1 MRPTTVIHGEVVQL
15 LPIGDLAR
23 AIGRSVGHVRLLEK
37 QGVLPP
43 AHARRRVRGH
53 CGWRL
58 YDARYVA
65 AVAVI
70 AVEERI
76 ASRSAVYDMTRFQ
89 ERVWAAH
96 AALHATGG
104 REPA

>member
-23 AIGRSVGHVRLLEK
+23 AIGRSVGHVRLLEH

-43 AHARRRVRGH
+43 AHARRRVQGH
-53 CGWRL
+53 RGWRL
-58 YDARYVA
+58 YRADYVA

-70 AVEERI
+70 AAEERI
-76 ASRSAVYDMTRFQ
+76 VSRKSVNDMTSFKQRA
-89 ERVWAAH
+89 WAAH
-96 AALHATGG
+96 HAIHATGG